1 MEYNDRGLIPD
12 LRQRK
17 APVPMEECT
26 IANYF
31 SNKELKKAFPC
42 TDYEITEA
50 RRHASFIGA
59 GVTPPNEPRVTR
71 YRIPIE
77 DLAFVVNFLHHPD
90 QTTLHN
96 LLIEWLLVKEKNRRG
111 CPIFLKKRTNQS
123 CGSGITTSI
132 CIKSTKKNV
141 VKMVGVLC
149 RRQSFVRAWK
159 RGTLTLS
166 QQPLSDTRFRIT
178 LRVNVY
184 NVNIYPPLKQNA
196 LLKSS

>member
-1 MEYNDRGLIPD
+1 
-12 LRQRK
+12 
-17 APVPMEECT
+17 MEECT

-59 GVTPPNEPRVTR
+59 GAIPPNEPRVTR

-90 QTTLHN
+90 QTTLDN
-96 LLIEWLLVKEKNRRG
+96 LLIEWLLVKEKNHRG

-123 CGSGITTSI
+123 CGSGITKSI
-132 CIKSTKKNV
+132 CIKSTKRNV
-141 VKMVGVLC
+141 VKMVGVL
-149 RRQSFVRAWK
+149 FKV
-159 RGTLTLS
+159 LS
-166 QQPLSDTRFRIT
+166 GPGSGEL
-178 LRVNVY
+178 
-184 NVNIYPPLKQNA
+184 
-196 LLKSS
+196 